1 MNGGMGHSLLT
12 VSIFSLLCGHEWSSF
27 RLLMSRA
34 EILGLELL
42 EDWLAYILISI
53 T

>member
-27 RLLMSRA
+27 RLLMGRA
-34 EILGLELL
+34 ETLGLELL